1 MPDVGG
7 LSNLIKDIPQD
18 EGFAGNRGALF
29 ACVWLI
35 CRAFDSFAPALS
47 PGRAVRL
54 CRSSPVGSIL

>member
-29 ACVWLI
+29 AFVWLI

-54 CRSSPVGSIL
+54 YRSSLVGSIL